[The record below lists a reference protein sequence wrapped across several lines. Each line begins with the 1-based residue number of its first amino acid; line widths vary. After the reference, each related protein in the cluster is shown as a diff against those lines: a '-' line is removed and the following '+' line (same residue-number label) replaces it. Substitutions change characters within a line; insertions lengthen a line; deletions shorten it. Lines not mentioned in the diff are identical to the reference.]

1 VVVVGGVRR
10 FAGVVAV
17 LGALSVALVGC
28 SGGSAQPGAAAP
40 GASADGCGAPTD
52 AAALACRLRSGDAV
66 VHDPAATPTALADAG
81 RRTQDAYR
89 RLGDHPEWDAAV
101 LPALGPALGAQ
112 AQHAVAAYRALIS
125 LDGRPSTTLPAWK
138 VVDPIP
144 ADVLRGYYDEAQRRY
159 GVSWTVLA
167 AVNLVET
174 RMGRV
179 VGLSTAGAQGPMQF
193 MPPTWAAYGLG
204 GDVWNPRDAI
214 LGAAHYLAA
223 NGGADP
229 ARLDRALR
237 RYNNDVRYVSAVRD
251 YAAMMAADPRAF
263 IGLHAWPVEY
273 RTVAGDIPLDPGYA
287 STTRIPVAEWL
298 ASHPEVP
305 GAR

>member
-1 VVVVGGVRR
+1 
-10 FAGVVAV
+10 
-17 LGALSVALVGC
+17 
-28 SGGSAQPGAAAP
+28 
-40 GASADGCGAPTD
+40 
-52 AAALACRLRSGDAV
+52 
-66 VHDPAATPTALADAG
+66 
-81 RRTQDAYR
+81 
-89 RLGDHPEWDAAV
+89 
-101 LPALGPALGAQ
+101 
-112 AQHAVAAYRALIS
+112 
-125 LDGRPSTTLPAWK
+125 
-138 VVDPIP
+138 
-144 ADVLRGYYDEAQRRY
+144 
-159 GVSWTVLA
+159 
-167 AVNLVET
+167 
-174 RMGRV
+174 V
-179 VGLSTAGAQGPMQF
+179 VGLSTAGGAGSDAVHAAH
-193 MPPTWAAYGLG
+193 WAAYGLG

-223 NGGADP
+223 NGGVDP

-287 STTRIPVAEWL
+287 SMTRIPVAEWP

>member
-1 VVVVGGVRR
+1 MVVGGVRR
-10 FAGVVAV
+10 FAGVAAV
-17 LGALSVALVGC
+17 LGALSVALVAGC
-28 SGGSAQPGAAAP
+28 SGAPAGGPDGAVP
-40 GASADGCGAPTD
+40 ADGCGAPTD
-52 AAALACRLRSGDAV
+52 PAALACRLRTGDAV
-66 VHDPAATPTALADAG
+66 VHDAAATPAALADAG

-89 RLGDHPEWDAAV
+89 RLGDHPGWDATVLAAV
-101 LPALGPALGAQ
+101 DPPLRAQ
-112 AQHAVAAYRALIS
+112 AQHAVTAYRALIS
-125 LDGRPSTTLPAWK
+125 LDGGPSTTLPAWR
-138 VVDPIP
+138 VVDPLPID
-144 ADVLRGYYDEAQRRY
+144 ALRGYYDEAQRRY
-159 GVSWTVLA
+159 RVSWTVLA

-204 GDVWNPRDAI
+204 GDVWQPRDAI
-214 LGAAHYLAA
+214 LGAANYLAA

-237 RYNNDVRYVSAVRD
+237 RYNNDVRYVRAVRE
-251 YAAMMAADPRAF
+251 YAAMMDADPRAF
-263 IGLHAWPVEY
+263 VGLHAWPVEY
-273 RTVAGDIPLDPGYA
+273 RTVAGDIPLEPGYV
-287 STTRIPVAEWL
+287 STAPISVAEWL